1 MSKGFENGRVV
12 PVVHGNVGSKWAT
25 MPNQE
30 RFRQQWLYPV
40 LTTGQSDSMMK
51 TYLEAQWL
59 DELQRRKHIIAK
71 LQARLANLT

>member
-30 RFRQQWLYPV
+30 TCQ
-40 LTTGQSDSMMK
+40 TCG
-51 TYLEAQWL
+51 L
-59 DELQRRKHIIAK
+59 DVILVIC
-71 LQARLANLT
+71 